1 MKNDLS
7 PRLPALSVV
16 GGPLAAVQTPA
27 LVIGLFEGAGELPPE
42 AAALDEAVGRRIT
55 AVIGSGDF
63 SGTAGRISLLYTDV
77 AGGPERICLVGLGK
91 PGRFSPDR
99 LKAAAAAAARYL
111 TKLGVGAVAL
121 PSDLAADTAI
131 PAAVAARETFVG
143 AALGAYCFSSLQKP
157 DKNTKAI
164 ETIVICGDPAVV
176 GDGARRGR
184 IIADSVYLARD
195 LANTP
200 ANLMTPTILAGR
212 AADVAKKSGLAVEVL
227 DRRKIERLAMGAF
240 LGVARGSSQ
249 PPVLIVAAYLPP
261 GAKKSPIVL
270 VGKGITFD
278 SGGISLKPVEN
289 MGAMKTD
296 MSGAATV
303 LAAAAA
309 AARMKLPIG
318 IVAVMPAT
326 ENMPG
331 PDATKPGDVLV
342 AMDKTTVEV
351 ISTDAEGRLVLAD
364 AIAYA
369 KRFDP
374 ALILDVA
381 TLTGA
386 AVIALG
392 RRVAALYAS
401 DDDLLGRVRE
411 AAGAAGEDVWPM
423 PMLDHYF
430 EQIKSEVADL
440 KNAGSREGG
449 SITAAAFLK
458 RFAGD
463 EIPWAHLDI
472 AGTARSDK
480 KYDWVNKG
488 ATGWGVMTLVE
499 FLERSAGRKTDRS
512 NNHGRLKK

>member
-1 MKNDLS
+1 MKDDLS

-16 GGPLAAVQTPA
+16 GGPLANVQTPA
-27 LVIGLFEGAGELPPE
+27 LVIGVFEGIKDLSPE
-42 AAALDEAVGRRIT
+42 VSALDKAVGGKIG

-63 SGTAGRISLLYTDV
+63 TGKAGRISLLYADAAT
-77 AGGPERICLVGLGK
+77 GPERICLVGLGK
-91 PGRFSPDR
+91 PDRFVPDR
-99 LKAAAAAAARYL
+99 LKAAAAAAAAHLAR
-111 TKLGVGAVAL
+111 LGVGALAL
-121 PSDLAADTAI
+121 PYDLAADTGI
-131 PAAVAARETFVG
+131 PPAVAAREAFIG
-143 AALGAYCFSSLQKP
+143 AALGAYSFSSLKKKDDTNKTP
-157 DKNTKAI
+157 G
-164 ETIVICGDPAVV
+164 TIVICGDPAVV

-184 IIADSVYLARD
+184 IIADSVILARD
-195 LANTP
+195 LDNTP

-212 AADVAKKSGLAVEVL
+212 AAEVAKKSGLAVEVL
-227 DRRKIERLAMGAF
+227 DRRAIERLSMGAF

-249 PPVLIVAAYLPP
+249 PPALIVASYLPP
-261 GAKKSPIVL
+261 GAKKAPIVL

-278 SGGISLKPVEN
+278 SGGISLKPAEN

-296 MSGAATV
+296 MSGAAAV

-309 AARMKLPIG
+309 AARMKLPVG
-318 IVAVMPAT
+318 VVAVIPAT

-342 AMDKTTVEV
+342 AMDKTTIEV

-369 KRFDP
+369 KRYKP
-374 ALILDVA
+374 ALILDIA
-381 TLTGA
+381 TLTGS

-401 DDDLLGRVRE
+401 DEGLLERVRT

-423 PMLDHYF
+423 PLLDHYF
-430 EQIKSEVADL
+430 DQIKSDVADL
-440 KNAGSREGG
+440 KNAGGREGG

-480 KYDWVNKG
+480 KYDWVSKG

-499 FLERSAGRKTDRS
+499 FLEQSGRPKD
-512 NNHGRLKK
+512 